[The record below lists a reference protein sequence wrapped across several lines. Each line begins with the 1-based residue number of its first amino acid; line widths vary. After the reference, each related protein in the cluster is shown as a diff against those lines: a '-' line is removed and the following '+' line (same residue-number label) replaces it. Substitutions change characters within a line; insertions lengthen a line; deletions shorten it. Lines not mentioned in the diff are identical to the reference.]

1 MKMHLNLLILL
12 VLSCITL
19 HGKPCL
25 DADTTLLQTKMT
37 ELSNVIKDAV
47 AYNESPDRV
56 GSWAMPT
63 LVALRYGLV
72 VNDTIDERY
81 DEEAA
86 TKAATSYLR
95 DLYSEF
101 GNWDL
106 CYCAYL
112 YSPAYVRNFQ
122 ARHCDSVP
130 KPQPM
135 VKKEKA
141 KVPQNIKLPKPKQES
156 RYTTYIVK
164 SGDTL
169 GKIAKMHHVT
179 VADLKKWNNLK
190 SDFIRENQKLKIKQ

>member
-1 MKMHLNLLILL
+1 MKKHLNLLIIM
-12 VLSCITL
+12 VLSCLTL
-19 HGKPCL
+19 HSAPHL
-25 DADTTLLQTKMT
+25 DVDTSSFQTKMT
-37 ELSNVIKDAV
+37 ELSNAIKDAS
-47 AYNESPDRV
+47 AFNESPDRV

-81 DEEAA
+81 DDEAS
-86 TKAATSYLR
+86 TRAATSYLR
-95 DLYSEF
+95 DLYTEF
-101 GNWDL
+101 GNWEL

-112 YSPAYVRNFQ
+112 LSPAYVRNFQ
-122 ARHCDSVP
+122 ARNCDSIP
-130 KPQPM
+130 KPQPV

-141 KVPQNIKLPKPKQES
+141 KVPQNVKLPKPKQES
-156 RYTTYIVK
+156 KYITYIVK

-169 GKIAKMHHVT
+169 GKIAKKHHVT

>member
-1 MKMHLNLLILL
+1 MKKHLNLLIIM

-19 HGKPCL
+19 HGAPCL
-25 DADTTLLQTKMT
+25 DVDTSLFQTKMT
-37 ELSNVIKDAV
+37 ELSNAIKDASTF
-47 AYNESPDRV
+47 NESPDRV

-81 DEEAA
+81 DDEAS
-86 TKAATSYLR
+86 TRAATSYLR
-95 DLYSEF
+95 DLYTEF
-101 GNWDL
+101 GNWEL

-112 YSPAYVRNFQ
+112 LSPAYVRNFQ
-122 ARHCDSVP
+122 ARHCDSIP
-130 KPQPM
+130 KPQPV

-141 KVPQNIKLPKPKQES
+141 KVPQNVKLPKPKQES
-156 RYTTYIVK
+156 KYTTYIVK

-169 GKIAKMHHVT
+169 GKIAKKHHVT

>member
-1 MKMHLNLLILL
+1 MKKHLNLLILL

-19 HGKPCL
+19 HGEPCL
-25 DADTTLLQTKMT
+25 DTDTTLLQTKMT
-37 ELSNVIKDAV
+37 ELSNTIKSLGTF
-47 AYNESPDRV
+47 NESQDRA

-86 TKAATSYLR
+86 AKAATSYLR

-106 CYCAYL
+106 CCCAYL
-112 YSPAYVRNFQ
+112 YSPAYVRSFQ
-122 ARHCDSVP
+122 ARHCDSIP
-130 KPQPM
+130 KPQPV

-141 KVPQNIKLPKPKQES
+141 KVPQNVKLPKSKQES
-156 RYTTYIVK
+156 RYFTYIVK

>member
-1 MKMHLNLLILL
+1 MKKHLKLLILL
-12 VLSCITL
+12 VLSSFTL
-19 HGKPCL
+19 NGSPCL
-25 DADTTLLQTKMT
+25 DADSALFQTKMT
-37 ELSNVIKDAV
+37 ELSKAIKDAAV
-47 AYNESPDRV
+47 FNDIPDRV

-81 DEEAA
+81 DDDASA
-86 TKAATSYLR
+86 KAATSYLR
-95 DLYSEF
+95 DLYTEF

-122 ARHCDSVP
+122 ARHCDSIP

-141 KVPQNIKLPKPKQES
+141 KVPQNIKLPKPKQD
-156 RYTTYIVK
+156 RYITYIVK
-164 SGDTL
+164 PGDTL
-169 GKIAKMHHVT
+169 GKIAKKHHVT

-190 SDFIRENQKLKIKQ
+190 SDIIRENQKLKIKQ

>member
-1 MKMHLNLLILL
+1 MKKHLNLLIIM

-19 HGKPCL
+19 HGAPCL
-25 DADTTLLQTKMT
+25 DVDTSLFQTKMT
-37 ELSNVIKDAV
+37 ELSNAIKDAS
-47 AYNESPDRV
+47 AFNESPDRV

-81 DEEAA
+81 DDEAS
-86 TKAATSYLR
+86 TRAATSYLR
-95 DLYSEF
+95 DLYTEF
-101 GNWDL
+101 GNWEL

-112 YSPAYVRNFQ
+112 LSPAYVRNFQ
-122 ARHCDSVP
+122 ARHCDSIP
-130 KPQPM
+130 KPQPV

-141 KVPQNIKLPKPKQES
+141 KVPQNVKLPKPKQES
-156 RYTTYIVK
+156 KYITYIVK

-169 GKIAKMHHVT
+169 GKIAKKHHVT

>member
-1 MKMHLNLLILL
+1 MKKYLNLLIIM
-12 VLSCITL
+12 VLQYLTL
-19 HGKPCL
+19 HSAPHL
-25 DADTTLLQTKMT
+25 DVDTALLQTKMT
-37 ELSNVIKDAV
+37 ELSNAIKDA
-47 AYNESPDRV
+47 ASFNESPDRV

-81 DEEAA
+81 DDKAS
-86 TKAATSYLR
+86 TRAATSYLR
-95 DLYSEF
+95 DLYAEF
-101 GNWDL
+101 GNWEL

-112 YSPAYVRNFQ
+112 LSPAYVRNFQ
-122 ARHCDSVP
+122 ARHCDSIP
-130 KPQPM
+130 KPQPV

-156 RYTTYIVK
+156 QYITYIIK

-169 GKIAKMHHVT
+169 GKIAKKHHVT

-190 SDFIRENQKLKIKQ
+190 NDFIRENQKLKIKQ